1 MNSPSDLTPAQA
13 SAVDH
18 FEGPLLVLAGPG
30 SGKTR
35 VITRRI
41 ARLVER
47 GVAARHILAIT
58 FTNKA
63 ANEMSERVQALLPG
77 SRVWVSTFHKFCA
90 RVLRLHP
97 NAVGLQDN
105 FTIFDTSDQRQVL
118 RQVLSDLDIDPAHF
132 TPERL
137 GNTISQAK
145 NKMQSAAAFAQSV
158 EEGAGGYFHSIAARV
173 FTEYQKLLLESN
185 AVDFDDLLLHVC
197 SLLHD
202 NPEIRSELDARYRFI
217 LVDEYQDTNLVQY
230 QIVRA
235 LSVEY
240 RNLCA
245 TGDPDQSIYGWR
257 GAEIANILR
266 FEHDFPDAKIVRLE
280 HNFRSTP
287 EILAMA
293 DDLIARNQQRK
304 EKTLIPQ
311 LPGGRPVELLCF
323 ADAAQEAD
331 GLARMIREQVATA
344 GRSWNEFAMFYR
356 VNAMSRQ
363 LELSLRRHKVPYQV
377 AAGLSFYDRAEVKDL
392 LAYLRLIFNPADQ
405 TAFLRVVNRPL
416 RGIGKAS
423 LTRLQ
428 HWAADAGCSLLEA
441 ATSADTIAE
450 LKSNRKAV
458 VNLKRFAEL
467 IADLAKQD
475 DGQVA
480 PLIERLLHRT
490 GYAAAW
496 RDSHDEES
504 QQRLAIVEEVI
515 ALAREFDQSHSDGGG
530 SLAGFLET
538 TSLTSDVDSLEENAG
553 RVTLMTLH
561 SAKGLEFPVVFV
573 VGVEH
578 GLIPHE
584 RSLRDND
591 PREIEEERRL
601 LFVGI
606 TRAKQELY
614 LTRSDIRVIHGRP
627 MFTVPSMFLT
637 EIKPDVR
644 PMHNEFITADEL
656 AGDLSDSTDG
666 ADDATDFDPT
676 RFDDGDSSRDSHSG
690 GSLRSTPATQPP
702 RPAGL
707 NLVTAADLLA
717 GLAVGKQPPS
727 AFQVG
732 MRVRHPQYGTGTVI
746 AHDGA
751 GRLARVTVQFST
763 GEQRSYV
770 LAKCPLQPVG

>member
-1 MNSPSDLTPAQA
+1 VNPSSALTAAQTE
-13 SAVDH
+13 AVEH
-18 FEGPLLVLAGPG
+18 YEGPLLVLAGPG

-41 ARLVER
+41 ARLVDR
-47 GVAARHILAIT
+47 GVPARHILAIT

-63 ANEMSERVQALLPG
+63 ANEMAERVQSLLPG

-97 NAVGLQDN
+97 GACGLQDN
-105 FTIFDTSDQRQVL
+105 FTILDTADQRQVL

-137 GNTISQAK
+137 SQTISQSK
-145 NKMQSAAAFAQSV
+145 NKMQSASAFAQAV
-158 EEGAGGYFHSIAARV
+158 EDGAGGYFQTVAARV
-173 FTEYQKLLLESN
+173 FAAYQKLLLESN

-197 SLLHD
+197 SLLHEY
-202 NPEIRSELDARYRFI
+202 PEIRSELDARYRFI

-235 LSVEY
+235 LSVDY

-293 DDLIARNQQRK
+293 DDLIARNAQRK

-311 LPGGRPVELLCF
+311 QPGGRPVELLCF
-323 ADAAQEAD
+323 ADAAQESD

-344 GRSWNEFAMFYR
+344 GRSWNEFAVFYR

-363 LELSLRRHKVPYQV
+363 IELSFRRHKVPYQV

-416 RGIGKAS
+416 RGIGKTS

-428 HWAADAGCSLLEA
+428 RWAADNGSSLLDA
-441 ATSADTIAE
+441 AAKADTIAD
-450 LKSNRKAV
+450 LKPSRKAV
-458 VNLKRFAEL
+458 ANLKRFAEL

-475 DGQVA
+475 DGQVG
-480 PLIERLLHRT
+480 PLLERLLSRT

-496 RDSHDEES
+496 QNSHDEDS
-504 QQRLAIVEEVI
+504 QQRLAVVEEVL
-515 ALAREFDQSHSDGGG
+515 ALAREFDASHPEGDG

-561 SAKGLEFPVVFV
+561 SAKGLEFPVVFID
-573 VGVEH
+573 GVEH

-637 EIKPDVR
+637 EIKPDTR
-644 PMHNEFITADEL
+644 PMHNEFLRASELTGDLNDSENGADE
-656 AGDLSDSTDG
+656 AVEFDPAKFD
-666 ADDATDFDPT
+666 DDA
-676 RFDDGDSSRDSHSG
+676 SMSQAQSG
-690 GSLRSTPATQPP
+690 GSLRSTPTTPSP
-702 RPAGL
+702 RPSGL
-707 NLVTAADLLA
+707 NLVTAAELLA
-717 GLAVGKQPPS
+717 GLAAGNQPS
-727 AFQVG
+727 AAFQVG

-751 GRLARVTVQFST
+751 GRLARVTVQFSS
-763 GEQRSYV
+763 GEERSYV